1 MAWGFQNLFFVGA
14 NPKKNVPVM
23 AWDFQNF
30 FLWESTKKETRCQ
43 LWHVHFKTLFFW
55 GVPTQKIGASYG
67 IEISKPYYY
76 LVVFSKNGA
85 SYGMEPALFLFEG
98 LPKKVAISG
107 MESSPKNVP
116 VMACFCPLFIFIWW
130 LPLKKV
136 CQLWHGNLFPYIYL
150 GVDPFTYLYLVF
162 YPQQPQPKTHLPT
175 HPFFSKKSQLLLLQQ
190 LELKKMPFLAG

>member
-1 MAWGFQNLFFVGA
+1 
-14 NPKKNVPVM
+14 
-23 AWDFQNF
+23 
-30 FLWESTKKETRCQ
+30 
-43 LWHVHFKTLFFW
+43 
-55 GVPTQKIGASYG
+55 
-67 IEISKPYYY
+67 
-76 LVVFSKNGA
+76 VVFSKNGA
-85 SYGMEPALFLFEG
+85 SYGMDPALFLFEG

-130 LPLKKV
+130 LPQKKV

-190 LELKKMPFLAG
+190 LELKKCHFWQVEPLQASVL